1 MEGVESNGA
10 FKKIVASGYIYI
22 YIYKREKEKL
32 AFEFPNG
39 FFSPSSSICHSV
51 ATSEFSGFWKI

>member
-1 MEGVESNGA
+1 MEGVESNRA

-22 YIYKREKEKL
+22 WKKEKL